1 MAELKLDR
9 MSIEEFLDWQIK
21 QDKLYDLVDGL
32 PRLSIKMMTG
42 ATQNHDRVTINA
54 IVSLHS
60 QLRGK
65 PCRPCTD
72 DVAVQIP
79 AGNIRRPDVLVEC
92 GDPEPKDLT
101 ADKPVIII
109 EVLSPSTMEFDRFR
123 KLEEYKTVKDI
134 MTVLLVNTQEPQITV
149 HQRQGEKW
157 KIETVD
163 SLDAAIKLPEIEAEL
178 LLHDLYEG
186 VVFTGR

>member
-60 QLRGK
+60 QLKGK

-157 KIETVD
+157 KIETVE
-163 SLDAAIKLPEIEAEL
+163 SLDAVIQFPEIEVEL
-178 LLHDLYEG
+178 LLCDLYEG
-186 VVFTGR
+186 VVFAGR

>member
-42 ATQNHDRVTINA
+42 ATQNHDRVTINS
-54 IVSLHS
+54 ILSLGN

-72 DVAVQIP
+72 DVAVKIP

-92 GDPEPKDLT
+92 GDPKPKDLT
-101 ADKPVIII
+101 AAKPVIII

-123 KLEEYKTVKDI
+123 KMEEYKTVADI
-134 MTVLLVNTQEPQITV
+134 MIILLVNTQEPQITV

-157 KIETVD
+157 KIETVEN
-163 SLDAAIKLPEIEAEL
+163 LDTVIKLPEIEAEL
-178 LLHDLYEG
+178 FLHDLYEG

>member
-9 MSIEEFLDWQIK
+9 MSVEEFLDWQIK

-32 PRLSIKMMTG
+32 PRLSVKMMTG

-72 DVAVQIP
+72 DVAIQIP

-92 GDPEPKDLT
+92 GDPKPKDLT
-101 ADKPVIII
+101 ANKPVIVI

-134 MTVLLVNTQEPQITV
+134 MTILLVNTEAPEITV
-149 HQRQGEKW
+149 HQREGEKW
-157 KIETVD
+157 KVETVEN
-163 SLDAAIKLPEIEAEL
+163 LDTIIQLPEIKVEL
-178 LLHDLYEG
+178 LLRDLYEG
-186 VVFTGR
+186 VVFSKR